1 MIIFTLKSQRKVT
14 KTLLQQQHEQSPMAM
29 AQQPMAGP
37 KAVRLAWG
45 RVASTRALLN
55 SDAKK
60 IKRKKSN
67 AKNSL
72 GSI

>member
-1 MIIFTLKSQRKVT
+1 
-14 KTLLQQQHEQSPMAM
+14 MAM

-37 KAVRLAWG
+37 KAVRLAWD

-60 IKRKKSN
+60 IKKQKKATRKTVSDQYKTKHMCIMLPV
-67 AKNSL
+67 ATALEWNSL
-72 GSI
+72 